1 MRVRIRDASYW
12 YEVYGEGEAIVL
24 LHGFTGSTNTWN
36 QFIETYQHQ
45 FKIIVIDL
53 PGHGQTLT
61 PSITSME
68 QCCHDIHVLLNEIGI
83 QQFHLL
89 GYSMGGRTALSYSMF
104 YPEQLTSLILESAS
118 PGLSSE
124 EDRNNRKANDE
135 NLVQKIEREG
145 VRAFVD
151 FWENI
156 PLFQSQKALPPKVKE
171 AIRQERLGQSKEG
184 LALSLRGMGTGS
196 QPSWWTNLATFQKP
210 VLLIVGELDDKFIR
224 INQKMCEYL
233 PNSEMRIVKKVGHA
247 IHVEEPFI
255 FGTIVK
261 EFILADKIE

>member
-1 MRVRIRDASYW
+1 MRARIRDASYW

-53 PGHGQTLT
+53 PGHGQTFT

-104 YPEQLTSLILESAS
+104 YPEQLISLILESAS

-124 EDRNNRKANDE
+124 EERNNRKANDE
-135 NLVQKIEREG
+135 QLAQKIERDD
-145 VRAFVD
+145 VRA
-151 FWENI
+151 
-156 PLFQSQKALPPKVKE
+156 
-171 AIRQERLGQSKEG
+171 
-184 LALSLRGMGTGS
+184 
-196 QPSWWTNLATFQKP
+196 
-210 VLLIVGELDDKFIR
+210 LLIFGKTYLYFNHKKRYLLRSKRRFDRKDLDNRRK
-224 INQKMCEYL
+224 
-233 PNSEMRIVKKVGHA
+233 G
-247 IHVEEPFI
+247 
-255 FGTIVK
+255 
-261 EFILADKIE
+261 